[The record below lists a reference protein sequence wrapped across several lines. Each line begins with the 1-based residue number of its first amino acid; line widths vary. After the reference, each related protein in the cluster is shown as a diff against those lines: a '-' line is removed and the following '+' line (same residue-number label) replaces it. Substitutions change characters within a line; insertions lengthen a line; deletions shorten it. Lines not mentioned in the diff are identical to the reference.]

1 MSREKGRLSVPVH
14 DELERVFR
22 DVFGDET
29 IVLTPDM
36 TAADVPGWDS
46 LGHINLMFSL
56 EERFGVQFEGN
67 QLAEF
72 ANVGELERFLEQ
84 HATN

>member
-1 MSREKGRLSVPVH
+1 MPVH
-14 DELERVFR
+14 DDLERTFR
-22 DVFGDET
+22 DVFGDES
-29 IVLTPDM
+29 IVLTPET

-46 LGHINLMFSL
+46 LGHINLMFSI

-72 ANVGELERFLEQ
+72 ANVGELEQFLEAGS
-84 HATN
+84 HAP